1 MVEIYLESY
10 NKEQIEYTN
19 KASFNDLI
27 NLFYYH
33 LNNTLFYEFKNI
45 YIERISGESKNF
57 YLIQINDLYYQYD
70 IYFNTI
76 NMLMKFLSILLNDN
90 RVQKNYNIISINYQ
104 SFTYKELD
112 KYF

>member
-1 MVEIYLESY
+1 MESY
-10 NKEQIEYTN
+10 DKQQIEYDN
-19 KASFNDLI
+19 KYSFNDLL

-45 YIERISGESKNF
+45 YIERIAGESKNF
-57 YLIQINDLYYQYD
+57 YLIKINDLYYEYE

-76 NMLMKFLSILLNDN
+76 IMLMKFLSILLNDE
-90 RVQKNYNIISINYQ
+90 RVQKNYTEIISINYE
-104 SFTYKELD
+104 SFSYKELN